1 MIAMI
6 HHYSER
12 NRSALCHVITDFHS
26 TSQKRVARF
35 DLWGVLVS
43 AVMASL
49 LVEFVRL
56 LVSH

>member
-1 MIAMI
+1 MTAMI
-6 HHYSER
+6 HHYSEK
-12 NRSALCHVITDFHS
+12 NRSALCHIITDFHS
-26 TSQKRVARF
+26 ANQKRVARF